1 MSSESV
7 QATAQRFLGVVRR
20 TSLSMFGRCYPKE
33 TIKTNETMKKGLEI
47 LAFLACHEPEGTQ
60 RMTSQ

>member
-7 QATAQRFLGVVRR
+7 EATVQRFLGVVRR

-33 TIKTNETMKKGLEI
+33 TIKTNETMKKELEI
-47 LAFLACHEPEGTQ
+47 FSFSCLSRA
-60 RMTSQ
+60 